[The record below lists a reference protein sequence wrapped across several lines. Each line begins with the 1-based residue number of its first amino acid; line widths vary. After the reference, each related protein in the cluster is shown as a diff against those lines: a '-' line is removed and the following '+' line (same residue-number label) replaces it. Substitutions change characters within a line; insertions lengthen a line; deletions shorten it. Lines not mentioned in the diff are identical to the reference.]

1 MWKIYSSYTSG
12 TGVDMIKIL
21 YVNGGIM
28 DRGGIS
34 TFMMNVYEKMHS
46 EKIQID
52 FLVHTLSKGVRDEDI
67 LNLGGKIFRVPA
79 RGKNPLKNYRQIK
92 QIMLDGNY
100 DVVHAHADAGNSTI
114 LAIAKECDIPI
125 RISHCHNTNY
135 TNKSLL
141 KKFLNEQLKKQ
152 IPRYATHLWACSEK
166 AGEWLYGNHSF
177 EVIPNAIDVQK
188 FIYSPQLSKD
198 LRKELNLE
206 NKFVIGHVGR
216 FDYQKNHDF
225 LLKVFAEVINERED
239 AHLVLIGKGELEE
252 VIKKQANQLGI
263 LDKISFLGES
273 SNVNKLINVF
283 DVGVFPSLFEGFGIA
298 VLEMQINGLPL
309 VVSDNFPS
317 EINLTDNIRFL
328 SLDETVKYW
337 CETILETK
345 GRDTGAVDKI
355 IAKGYN
361 LSDMVNKLTKTYERI
376 VDKS

>member
-21 YVNGGIM
+21 YVNGGTM
-28 DRGGIS
+28 DRGGVS

-79 RGKNPLKNYRQIK
+79 RGRNPLKNYRQIK
-92 QIMLDGNY
+92 QIMLNGKY

-114 LAIAKECDIPI
+114 LSIAKECNIPI

-141 KKFLNEQLKKQ
+141 KRFLNDQFKKQ

-283 DVGVFPSLFEGFGIA
+283 DVGVFPSLFEGFSIA
-298 VLEMQINGLPL
+298 MVEMQANGLPL
-309 VVSDNFPS
+309 VVSDNVPS

-337 CETILETK
+337 CKTILETK

>member
-1 MWKIYSSYTSG
+1 MWKIYSSYISG
-12 TGVDMIKIL
+12 TGVEMIKIL
-21 YVNGGIM
+21 YVNGGTM
-28 DRGGIS
+28 DRGGVS

-141 KKFLNEQLKKQ
+141 KKFLNEQFKKQ
-152 IPRYATHLWACSEK
+152 IPKYATHLWACSEK

-188 FIYSPQLSKD
+188 FIYSPQLSED

-225 LLKVFAEVINERED
+225 LLKVFVEVVHERED

-252 VIKKQANQLGI
+252 IIKKQANQLGI

-283 DVGVFPSLFEGFGIA
+283 DVGVFPSLFEGFSIA
-298 VLEMQINGLPL
+298 MVEMQVNGLPL
-309 VVSDNFPS
+309 VVSDNVPS

-345 GRDTGAVDKI
+345 GRDSGAVDKI

>member
-21 YVNGGIM
+21 YVNGGTM
-28 DRGGIS
+28 DRGGVS

-79 RGKNPLKNYRQIK
+79 RGRNPLKNYRQIK
-92 QIMLDGNY
+92 QIMLNGKY